1 MLKTLYRALS
11 IVGFEAF
18 ILAVTLLVGYC
29 IANVIGSLQ

>member
-1 MLKTLYRALS
+1 MLRAIYRALT

-18 ILAVTLLVGYC
+18 ILAVTLLVGYY